1 MISDFFITPV
11 FVLGTGESV
20 ETPIVSQMA
29 DFTSS
34 IALKISG
41 EKPLGEPGIFH
52 KDVDHLMIYDVFA
65 HLPICDWKT
74 LDSLMVEKRAHS
86 YMRVI
91 FCQEVSCQ

>member
-34 IALKISG
+34 IAFKIS
-41 EKPLGEPGIFH
+41 
-52 KDVDHLMIYDVFA
+52 
-65 HLPICDWKT
+65 
-74 LDSLMVEKRAHS
+74 
-86 YMRVI
+86 
-91 FCQEVSCQ
+91 